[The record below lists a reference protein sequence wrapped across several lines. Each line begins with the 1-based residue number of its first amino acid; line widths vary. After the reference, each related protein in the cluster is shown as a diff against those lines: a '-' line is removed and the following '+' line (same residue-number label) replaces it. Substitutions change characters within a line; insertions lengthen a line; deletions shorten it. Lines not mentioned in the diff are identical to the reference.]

1 LPSAPDPPIELHKL
15 QFDYAWK
22 WFSFH
27 ADQRVKMFN
36 YMLVVLGIFAAGI
49 VNALD
54 KHLPKAAVSILCFIA
69 AALAT
74 IFVLLDIRNR
84 YLVWLGEDVLM
95 DLERRG
101 IFGTDIR
108 ISGRYGAEVDLGIL
122 SRQALEEQRATD
134 KIRIRLGPDLF
145 VPVVIWIRDALR
157 GKHRVWLPT
166 ISCLIAVGF
175 FVAGI
180 LILLLTPETAP
191 NRMIFLWPGF

>member
-36 YMLVVLGIFAAGI
+36 YMLVVFGIFAAGI

-54 KHLPKAAVSILCFIA
+54 KHLPKAAVSSLCFIA
-69 AALAT
+69 AALA
-74 IFVLLDIRNR
+74 IVFLLLDIRNR

-122 SRQALEEQRATD
+122 SRQALEERRATD
-134 KIRIRLGPDLF
+134 KIRTRLGPDLF
-145 VPVVIWIRDALR
+145 VPVVIGMRDAWGRSCRIQVEAPQGVRDAQRRLR
-157 GKHRVWLPT
+157 SFSRARP
-166 ISCLIAVGF
+166 
-175 FVAGI
+175 
-180 LILLLTPETAP
+180 LLRRCHGGSLEV
-191 NRMIFLWPGF
+191 RRR